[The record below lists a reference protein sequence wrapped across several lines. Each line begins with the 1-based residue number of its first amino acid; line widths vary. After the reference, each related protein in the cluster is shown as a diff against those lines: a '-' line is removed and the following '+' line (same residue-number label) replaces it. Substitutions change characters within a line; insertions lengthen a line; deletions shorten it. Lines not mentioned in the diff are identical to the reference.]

1 MIGIRSL
8 SGLILTIGLVF
19 LSGCQFKQKVIPKED
34 GTFDVTTKY
43 ELGMG
48 EDTTEIVTPTPTPT
62 TEVVEEFKSPQ
73 AKSADNDLQITKEY
87 MKIANDSSVN
97 LMSQDTLEGTITS
110 LATQMM
116 RNQKLSTT
124 KPVLIT
130 SFVRLD
136 NFKKTSEFG
145 RVISE
150 SLINEM
156 YNRGFNI
163 IEYRGQLAVSVND
176 SGEYFITRKPHHMKE
191 KIPNTYIVVGT
202 YSRQHRKI
210 ILNTRVIDNITGKI
224 ISSARATYKHDMA
237 NDCLLFNDCQPAR
250 MIKIIEEK

>member
-1 MIGIRSL
+1 MIGGILKVL
-8 SGLILTIGLVF
+8 SV
-19 LSGCQFKQKVIPKED
+19 
-34 GTFDVTTKY
+34 
-43 ELGMG
+43 GMVAVAFTACVNVNHP
-48 EDTTEIVTPTPTPT
+48 DNNSKSQYDKKTQNSSMNS
-62 TEVVEEFKSPQ
+62 EVQSENNRVQ
-73 AKSADNDLQITKEY
+73 VTKEY
-87 MKIANDSSVN
+87 MKIANDNSSNVTTQ
-97 LMSQDTLEGTITS
+97 STLEGTINS

-116 RNQKLSTT
+116 RNKKLQTN

-136 NFKKTSEFG
+136 DFKKTSEFG
-145 RVISE
+145 RVVSE

-156 YNRGFNI
+156 SNRGFNI

-176 SGEYFITRKPHHMKE
+176 AGEYFITRKPHQMKE

-202 YSRQHRKI
+202 YSRQHREI

-224 ISSARATYKHDMA
+224 ISSARSTYQHNMA
-237 NDCLLFNDCQPAR
+237 NDCLLFKDCKPAR